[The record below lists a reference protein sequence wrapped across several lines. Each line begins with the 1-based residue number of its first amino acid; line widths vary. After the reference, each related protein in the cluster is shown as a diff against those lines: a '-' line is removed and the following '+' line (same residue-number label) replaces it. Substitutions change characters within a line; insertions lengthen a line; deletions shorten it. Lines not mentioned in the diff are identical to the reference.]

1 MNQSTNNNFGASQVM
16 KRQKTT
22 FNAFD
27 QYQTEKRQLE
37 AQQHQEQQQQQ
48 QSQMQTHDDNN
59 TQPFFQDTIAP
70 PSTFD
75 RNLDDPNAINCHC
88 GNLAAKREVKKD
100 GPTKGKFFY
109 CCAKNME
116 DESKC
121 KYFEFE
127 DQIGKPKEKKQF
139 KQAPRVVQADFSSIE
154 KANLKLVQMVQDLI
168 QSAYEETSKEIRM
181 LDAKLMNHITTENNR
196 ENNRERTLEEIKKSL
211 LLIQQ
216 RK

>member
-1 MNQSTNNNFGASQVM
+1 MNQSTNNFGASQVM

-48 QSQMQTHDDNN
+48 QSQMQTHDDNNN

-168 QSAYEETSKEIRM
+168 QSAFEETSKEIRV
-181 LDAKLMNHITTENNR
+181 LDAKLMNHITT

>member
-1 MNQSTNNNFGASQVM
+1 MNQSTNNFGASQVM

-22 FNAFD
+22 MDAFE
-27 QYQTEKRQLE
+27 QYQNEKRQL
-37 AQQHQEQQQQQ
+37 EQQQQQ
-48 QSQMQTHDDNN
+48 QQHSQHQAEEN
-59 TQPFFQDTIAP
+59 TQPFFPDTSAP

-75 RNLDDPNAINCHC
+75 RNLDDPNAINCQC
-88 GNLAAKREVKKD
+88 GNLAARREVKKD

-168 QSAYEETSKEIRM
+168 QSAYEETSKEIRV
-181 LDAKLMNHITTENNR
+181 LDAKLMNHITT